1 LENDVKYA
9 GTNIKPIDTHL
20 NRCWW
25 IF

>member
-25 IF
+25 TF